1 MHKVT
6 KFMVKEYKI
15 KELGYDFMG
24 YKLKRGD
31 IYSFHHLIVPKCKGG
46 PYEVWNGAVLCE
58 STAHTYLHV
67 IEWKDADMFCAITSE
82 MIDMNVKGR
91 LSERNLRR
99 IDDVLNQFEI
109 EYCSAVTL
117 TGKQLIR
124 EEYTKRLYKK

>member
-6 KFMVKEYKI
+6 KFMIKEYKI
-15 KELGYDFMG
+15 RQLGYDFMG

-31 IYSFHHLIVPKCKGG
+31 IYSFHHLIVSKSKGG
-46 PYEVWNGAVLCE
+46 PYEPWNGAVLCE
-58 STAHTYLHV
+58 STSHTYLHV
-67 IEWKDADMFCAITSE
+67 IEWKNYDMFCAITSE
-82 MIDMNVKGR
+82 MIDMNVRGHLDTSNIK
-91 LSERNLRR
+91 R
-99 IDDVLNQFEI
+99 IDDILTRFEI